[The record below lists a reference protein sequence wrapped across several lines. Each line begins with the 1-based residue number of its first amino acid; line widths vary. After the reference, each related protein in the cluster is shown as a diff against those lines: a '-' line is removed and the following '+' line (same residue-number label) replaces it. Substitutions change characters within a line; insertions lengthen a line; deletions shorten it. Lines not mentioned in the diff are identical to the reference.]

1 MSLVACVRR
10 SRMVALPV
18 VAATLALLLS
28 LFAVAGCAR
37 TPPAVGTWTTTVMN
51 QTLTMVLKEDGTG
64 TLTASTGTQPVKW
77 SEDKEGKLSLAFSL
91 PGGAPG
97 STINVNPTFSEDKKT
112 MTISGQ
118 MGSLAFQ
125 KQTDKK

>member
-1 MSLVACVRR
+1 MIFARVRR
-10 SRMVALPV
+10 SRI
-18 VAATLALLLS
+18 AATLPVLAATIALLS
-28 LFAVAGCAR
+28 LFVAGCAR
-37 TPPAVGTWTTTVMN
+37 TPAAVGTWTTTVMN
-51 QTLTMVLKEDGTG
+51 QPLTMVLKEDGTG

-112 MTISGQ
+112 MTITGQ

-125 KQTDKK
+125 KQADK